1 MEQSVNFSAYSIRNP
16 IPAVLLFI
24 LLTVAGLM
32 AFNKTMVQDFP
43 DMDFPVVV
51 VTIAQPGAAPAQLE
65 TQVAR
70 KVEDTI
76 ATVTGIENMYSTV
89 IDGSVTTT
97 VQFRL
102 EKNLTDAVSEV
113 RDAISLIRSDLPA
126 EIREPIITKITIS
139 GRPIHVYSVQRAPG
153 SGWDEQQL
161 SWFVDNTFNKQ
172 LMTIVGVGQVKRIG
186 GVSREVQVELLPER
200 MQALGVT
207 AADVSMVI
215 GQAQQDAPGGRGD
228 VGGSEQSVRTVAS
241 ARSAAELAAMQI
253 PLSAG
258 NTVRLSDV
266 AQVRDTVAEPR
277 ALALVDGQSTVTVE
291 IYRSKGASELDVAR
305 DADALVARMREQHP
319 VVQITRMIDNAEPV
333 RNNFQG
339 SMNLLY
345 EGVVLAVVVVYF
357 FLRDWRSTIV
367 AASAL
372 PLSIIP
378 TFLGIYLF
386 GYSLNVIT
394 LLSLSLVI
402 GVLVDDAIVEIE
414 NIARHLEMGKTPYQ
428 AAMEAAD
435 EIGLAVLATTFAL
448 VAVFLP
454 TAFMSGIVGLVFK
467 QFGWT
472 AVIAVLASLVVARLL
487 TPMMAAYFLRPHK
500 GQPKHQEDETGPPD
514 LSRDG
519 PLMRAYMV
527 LMQWCLHHRLVT
539 MLAALALFV
548 GSLMLVPLLPKGFVP
563 AADRGQTQVNVEL
576 PPGSTLAQT
585 RDMAEQVRRAILADD
600 EIRTVVTAVGAGA
613 SGGNRM
619 SATGVPEVRRATLTV
634 VTTPR
639 RERSDTMIDIENR
652 IRRNVAQ
659 IAGARITVGGTDS
672 GSKMELMLLGEEA
685 HVLAQ
690 TGREAERQLRS
701 IPGIGSVTSSA
712 ALVQPELIIRP
723 DYARAAELGITA
735 AAIARTVRV
744 ATTGDYD
751 QLLPKLNLPERQVP
765 IRVKLPESYRDNI
778 DNIRQLLVPGRGG
791 AVMVPLQTVA
801 SVAFESGPSLIER
814 SNRSRSIKLTVELG
828 GRALGDVDAAARALP
843 VFRKLPPGITLS
855 QQGDADQM
863 GKLFANFGA
872 AMAIGV
878 FCVYAVLVL
887 LFKDFMQ
894 PITILGALPLSIGGA
909 LIALL
914 LTNKALSMPSMIGII
929 MLMGIV
935 SKNSILLV
943 DYAIMARAQGRS
955 RAHALMDAC
964 HKRSRPV
971 VMTSLAMGAGMLPLA
986 MGWSKGDSSFNGPMA
1001 ITVIGGLITSTLLSL
1016 LVVPAAFTYV
1026 DDLEHWLARVLG
1038 MNKSGRPAD
1047 ARAEPPPPA
1056 QASQG

>member
-1 MEQSVNFSAYSIRNP
+1 MERNVNFSAYSIRNP

-89 IDGSVTTT
+89 IDGVVTTT

-102 EKNLTDAVSEV
+102 EKNLTDAVSDV
-113 RDAISLIRSDLPA
+113 RDAIARIRSDLPP
-126 EIREPIITKITIS
+126 EIREPTITKINIS

-172 LMTIVGVGQVKRIG
+172 LMTIAGVGQVKRIG

-207 AADVSMVI
+207 TADVSMVI

-258 NTVRLSDV
+258 NTVRLGDV
-266 AQVRDTVAEPR
+266 AQVRDTVAELR
-277 ALALVDGQSTVTVE
+277 ALALADGQPAVVVE

-305 DADALVARMREQHP
+305 DADALVNRMRGQHP
-319 VVQITRMIDNAEPV
+319 AVQITRMIDNSESV

-345 EGVVLAVVVVYF
+345 EGAVLAVVVVYF

-435 EIGLAVLATTFAL
+435 EIGLAVLA
-448 VAVFLP
+448 
-454 TAFMSGIVGLVFK
+454 
-467 QFGWT
+467 
-472 AVIAVLASLVVARLL
+472 SLVVARLL

-500 GQPKHQEDETGPPD
+500 GQPKRQEDETGPPD

-519 PLMRAYMV
+519 PLMRAYMA

-619 SATGVPEVRRATLTV
+619 SAAGVPEVRRATLTV

-652 IRRNVAQ
+652 IRHNVVQ
-659 IAGARITVGGTDS
+659 IPGARITVGGTDS

-685 HVLAQ
+685 HTLAQ

-701 IPGIGSVTSSA
+701 IPGIGGVTSSA

-744 ATTGDYD
+744 ATAGDYD

-765 IRVKLPESYRDNI
+765 IRVKLPESYRSNI
-778 DNIRQLLVPGRGG
+778 DDIRQLLVPGRGG

-843 VFRKLPPGITLS
+843 VFKKLPPGITLS

-914 LTNKALSMPSMIGII
+914 LTHKALSMPSMIGII

-943 DYAIMARAQGRS
+943 DYAIMARTQGRS
-955 RAHALMDAC
+955 RTHALMDAC

-1026 DDLEHWLARVLG
+1026 DDLKQWLIRVLG
-1038 MNKSGRPAD
+1038 INKAGQPPA
-1047 ARAEPPPPA
+1047 AHAEPPPA
-1056 QASQG
+1056 RVSQG

>member
-1 MEQSVNFSAYSIRNP
+1 MNFSAYSIRNP

-200 MQALGVT
+200 MQALSVT

-345 EGVVLAVVVVYF
+345 EGAVLAVVVVYF

-454 TAFMSGIVGLVFK
+454 
-467 QFGWT
+467 
-472 AVIAVLASLVVARLL
+472 
-487 TPMMAAYFLRPHK
+487 
-500 GQPKHQEDETGPPD
+500 
-514 LSRDG
+514 
-519 PLMRAYMV
+519 
-527 LMQWCLHHRLVT
+527 WCSSNS
-539 MLAALALFV
+539 A
-548 GSLMLVPLLPKGFVP
+548 G
-563 AADRGQTQVNVEL
+563 
-576 PPGSTLAQT
+576 
-585 RDMAEQVRRAILADD
+585 RR
-600 EIRTVVTAVGAGA
+600 
-613 SGGNRM
+613 
-619 SATGVPEVRRATLTV
+619 
-634 VTTPR
+634 
-639 RERSDTMIDIENR
+639 
-652 IRRNVAQ
+652 
-659 IAGARITVGGTDS
+659 
-672 GSKMELMLLGEEA
+672 
-685 HVLAQ
+685 
-690 TGREAERQLRS
+690 
-701 IPGIGSVTSSA
+701 
-712 ALVQPELIIRP
+712 
-723 DYARAAELGITA
+723 
-735 AAIARTVRV
+735 
-744 ATTGDYD
+744 
-751 QLLPKLNLPERQVP
+751 
-765 IRVKLPESYRDNI
+765 
-778 DNIRQLLVPGRGG
+778 
-791 AVMVPLQTVA
+791 
-801 SVAFESGPSLIER
+801 
-814 SNRSRSIKLTVELG
+814 
-828 GRALGDVDAAARALP
+828 
-843 VFRKLPPGITLS
+843 
-855 QQGDADQM
+855 
-863 GKLFANFGA
+863 
-872 AMAIGV
+872 
-878 FCVYAVLVL
+878 
-887 LFKDFMQ
+887 
-894 PITILGALPLSIGGA
+894 
-909 LIALL
+909 
-914 LTNKALSMPSMIGII
+914 
-929 MLMGIV
+929 
-935 SKNSILLV
+935 
-943 DYAIMARAQGRS
+943 
-955 RAHALMDAC
+955 
-964 HKRSRPV
+964 
-971 VMTSLAMGAGMLPLA
+971 
-986 MGWSKGDSSFNGPMA
+986 
-1001 ITVIGGLITSTLLSL
+1001 
-1016 LVVPAAFTYV
+1016 
-1026 DDLEHWLARVLG
+1026 
-1038 MNKSGRPAD
+1038 
-1047 ARAEPPPPA
+1047 
-1056 QASQG
+1056 

>member
-1 MEQSVNFSAYSIRNP
+1 
-16 IPAVLLFI
+16 
-24 LLTVAGLM
+24 
-32 AFNKTMVQDFP
+32 
-43 DMDFPVVV
+43 
-51 VTIAQPGAAPAQLE
+51 
-65 TQVAR
+65 
-70 KVEDTI
+70 
-76 ATVTGIENMYSTV
+76 
-89 IDGSVTTT
+89 
-97 VQFRL
+97 
-102 EKNLTDAVSEV
+102 
-113 RDAISLIRSDLPA
+113 
-126 EIREPIITKITIS
+126 
-139 GRPIHVYSVQRAPG
+139 
-153 SGWDEQQL
+153 
-161 SWFVDNTFNKQ
+161 
-172 LMTIVGVGQVKRIG
+172 
-186 GVSREVQVELLPER
+186 
-200 MQALGVT
+200 
-207 AADVSMVI
+207 
-215 GQAQQDAPGGRGD
+215 
-228 VGGSEQSVRTVAS
+228 
-241 ARSAAELAAMQI
+241 
-253 PLSAG
+253 
-258 NTVRLSDV
+258 
-266 AQVRDTVAEPR
+266 
-277 ALALVDGQSTVTVE
+277 
-291 IYRSKGASELDVAR
+291 
-305 DADALVARMREQHP
+305 
-319 VVQITRMIDNAEPV
+319 
-333 RNNFQG
+333 
-339 SMNLLY
+339 
-345 EGVVLAVVVVYF
+345 
-357 FLRDWRSTIV
+357 
-367 AASAL
+367 
-372 PLSIIP
+372 
-378 TFLGIYLF
+378 
-386 GYSLNVIT
+386 
-394 LLSLSLVI
+394 
-402 GVLVDDAIVEIE
+402 
-414 NIARHLEMGKTPYQ
+414 
-428 AAMEAAD
+428 
-435 EIGLAVLATTFAL
+435 
-448 VAVFLP
+448 
-454 TAFMSGIVGLVFK
+454 
-467 QFGWT
+467 
-472 AVIAVLASLVVARLL
+472 
-487 TPMMAAYFLRPHK
+487 
-500 GQPKHQEDETGPPD
+500 
-514 LSRDG
+514 
-519 PLMRAYMV
+519 
-527 LMQWCLHHRLVT
+527 
-539 MLAALALFV
+539 
-548 GSLMLVPLLPKGFVP
+548 MLVPLLPKGFVP